1 MGSIFILIKP
11 MIKSIPHRELVRRL
25 HILGW
30 GGPRQSGSH
39 PYMTKGTFKLT
50 IPNPHRGDIDVA
62 LLKRILRIAGIDEA
76 VWNSL

>member
-1 MGSIFILIKP
+1 MLKP
-11 MIKSIPHRELVRRL
+11 IPHRELVRRL